1 MSGENACKLPAIAV
15 HWNWRMTAAT
25 MKAERDVLVV
35 DDDAILRDLV
45 ADWLQAAGYP
55 VRKAANCQAAVQAIA
70 EHAPALIVSDMF
82 MPGACAAAAIAELK
96 RLAPSTPLIAVSGYF
111 KSGRGVSADEALVAG
126 AARALAK
133 PVRRA
138 QLLVAVSELIGPP
151 S

>member
-1 MSGENACKLPAIAV
+1 MVAPSLNAGG
-15 HWNWRMTAAT
+15 
-25 MKAERDVLVV
+25 DVLVI

-45 ADWLQAAGYP
+45 ADWLEAAGYK
-55 VRKAANCQAAVQAIA
+55 VRKAADCDAARKALH
-70 EHAPALIVSDMF
+70 ECAPALIISDMF
-82 MPGACAAAAIAELK
+82 MPGACGAAAIAEL
-96 RLAPSTPLIAVSGYF
+96 RRGAPSAPVIAVSGYF
-111 KSGRGVSADEALVAG
+111 KSGSGVSADEALAAG

>member
-1 MSGENACKLPAIAV
+1 M
-15 HWNWRMTAAT
+15 AAQSA
-25 MKAERDVLVV
+25 KAGADVLVI

-45 ADWLQAAGYP
+45 ADWLEAAGYK
-55 VRKAANCQAAVQAIA
+55 VRKAADCEAARQAVA
-70 EHAPALIVSDMF
+70 EGAPALIISDMF
-82 MPGACAAAAIAELK
+82 MPGACGAAAIAEL
-96 RLAPSTPLIAVSGYF
+96 RRCAPAAALIAVSGYF
-111 KSGRGVSADEALVAG
+111 KAGCGVSAEEALSAG